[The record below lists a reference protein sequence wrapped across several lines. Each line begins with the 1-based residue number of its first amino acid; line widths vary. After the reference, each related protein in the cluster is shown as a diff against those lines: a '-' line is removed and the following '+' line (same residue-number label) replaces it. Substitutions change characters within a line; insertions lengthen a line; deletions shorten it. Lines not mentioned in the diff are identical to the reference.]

1 MTTTF
6 TNCRLCINGT
16 LRPRCNVTF
25 NDKIVRVSEY
35 DFPENAN
42 DTSVIDL
49 KGVIVAPGLIELQTN
64 GVKGFHFTHF
74 QSKEEYEV
82 KLEETAR
89 YYATEGV
96 TSFWATIPTVDA
108 ATFKRVKYSLL

>member
-1 MTTTF
+1 VHISGSDITENVDDTT
-6 TNCRLCINGT
+6 I
-16 LRPRCNVTF
+16 
-25 NDKIVRVSEY
+25 
-35 DFPENAN
+35 
-42 DTSVIDL
+42 IDL
-49 KGVIVAPGLIELQTN
+49 KGAIVAPGLIELQTN

-96 TSFWATIPTVDA
+96 TSFWATIPTVDS
-108 ATFKRVKYSLL
+108 ATFKRVKFPLP